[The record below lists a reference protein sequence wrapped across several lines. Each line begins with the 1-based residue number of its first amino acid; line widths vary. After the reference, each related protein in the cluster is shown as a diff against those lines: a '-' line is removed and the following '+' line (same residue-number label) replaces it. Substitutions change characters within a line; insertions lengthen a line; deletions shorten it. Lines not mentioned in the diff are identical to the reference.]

1 MGLPSARNP
10 LHHPTLEAPH
20 GAETATAPTFIAAR
34 NLSTM
39 TIATPFRNTPLHKML
54 LGGLLAA
61 TPLMVTTALADEPRL
76 RLDVQ
81 AEAQQEAVP
90 DRATLNARL
99 WERTPAIAQQDDQRS
114 DPEALREAR
123 ESLEQRAAKLIQTME
138 DAGVARDDINAGS
151 LNVQPEYVPGP
162 RLDNGEGQPM
172 VRTRLERPFRVEI
185 DDLEQL
191 PPLLDAL
198 TEAGVDAL
206 DGITYDLSDRDA
218 ATDQALVAALE
229 KARHKATLMADTL
242 GIALGDV
249 ITVSETLPPQFQ
261 PRMMAMS
268 ADARES
274 GAQNEYRPGTLSIEA
289 GVSVSWA
296 IEASD
301 E

>member
-1 MGLPSARNP
+1 
-10 LHHPTLEAPH
+10 
-20 GAETATAPTFIAAR
+20 
-34 NLSTM
+34 M
-39 TIATPFRNTPLHKML
+39 TIAIPFRMVL
-54 LGGLLAA
+54 LGSLLAVS
-61 TPLMVTTALADEPRL
+61 PLMMTTAMADEPRP

-99 WERTPAIAQQDDQRS
+99 WERTPAIAQQDNQSS
-114 DPEALREAR
+114 DPEALRDAR
-123 ESLEQRAAKLIQTME
+123 ENLEQRAATLIQTME
-138 DAGVARDDINAGS
+138 DAGVASDDINAGS

-162 RLDNGEGQPM
+162 RLDNGESQPM
-172 VRTRLERPFRVEI
+172 VRTRLERPFHVEI
-185 DDLEQL
+185 NDLEQL
-191 PPLLDAL
+191 PRLLDAL

-206 DGITYDLSDRDA
+206 DGITYDLTDRDA

-242 GIALGDV
+242 GITLGDV

-274 GAQNEYRPGTLSIEA
+274 GAQTEYRPGSISIEA
-289 GVSVSWA
+289 GVSVSWE
-296 IEASD
+296 IEEAS